1 MHIRRSAQRGYHQ
14 SDWLESYH
22 SFSFG
27 SYYDPKHM
35 GFSVLRVINEDIIA
49 PGMGFGMHGH
59 RDMEIITY
67 MLSGQLQHQDSMGNT
82 SIISAGDVQR
92 MSAGSGIMHSEFNA
106 SSDHPAH
113 LLQIWLLPDT
123 KGIQPSYEEKHVST
137 QDSHNQWN
145 LIAAGHVNAHG
156 HEMEVQQDVRLSVSQ
171 LDAGHALQY
180 QTSQSQ
186 ASAHYVSA
194 PRALYLHLIR
204 GSVSV
209 SNGIEGPVFSETLDS
224 GDALLVEAAHGL
236 NLNAKIDAEMLLFDM
251 PVVS

>member
-1 MHIRRSAQRGYHQ
+1 MHIRRSAQRGHHQ

-92 MSAGSGIMHSEFNA
+92 MSAGSGVMHSEFNA

-113 LLQIWLLPDT
+113 LLQIWLLPDSQE
-123 KGIQPSYEEKHVST
+123 IQPSYEEMHLSVN
-137 QDSHNQWN
+137 QRINQWN
-145 LIAAGHVNAHG
+145 LIAAGRVNAPDNV
-156 HEMEVQQDVRLSVSQ
+156 MKVQQDVRLSVSQ
-171 LDAGHALQY
+171 LIAGHSLQY
-180 QTSQSQ
+180 QISQSNLT
-186 ASAHYVSA
+186 A
-194 PRALYLHLIR
+194 RALYLHVIR
-204 GSVSV
+204 GHIAVM
-209 SNGIEGPVFSETLDS
+209 NNAEDKAFLEPLES
-224 GDALLVEAAHGL
+224 GDALLLEAAHGL
-236 NLNAKIDAEMLLFDM
+236 NLNAKADAEILLFDM
-251 PVVS
+251 PAVS